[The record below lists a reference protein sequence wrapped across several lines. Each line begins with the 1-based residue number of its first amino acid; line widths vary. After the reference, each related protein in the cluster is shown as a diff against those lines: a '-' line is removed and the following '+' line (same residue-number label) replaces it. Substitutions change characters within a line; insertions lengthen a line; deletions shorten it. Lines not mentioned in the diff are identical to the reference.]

1 MAPYASSPLDQNIN
15 MLDHDH
21 CRIFPI
27 SENVLRKAIRI
38 LKTINY

>member
-1 MAPYASSPLDQNIN
+1 
-15 MLDHDH
+15 MLDSDH

-27 SENVLRKAIRI
+27 SENALRKAIRI